1 MDEKLFSELIEGI
14 QEMKAVEE
22 GSQKPY
28 RISKM
33 EPSEVTRIRQNM
45 KLSQAKFAALMGISV
60 RTLQNWEQGYRT
72 PTGSAKV
79 LLNIAKKNPKA
90 VLEAVA
96 GG

>member
-22 GSQKPY
+22 DRQKPY
-28 RISKM
+28 RVTKM

-60 RTLQNWEQGYRT
+60 RTLQNWEQGYRS

-79 LLNIAKKNPKA
+79 LLRIAKKNPKA
-90 VLEAVA
+90 VLETVA
-96 GG
+96 G

>member
-22 GSQKPY
+22 GNQEPY
-28 RISKM
+28 RVSKM
-33 EPSEVTRIRQNM
+33 EPSEVTQIRQSM
-45 KLSQAKFAALMGISV
+45 KLSQAKFATLMGISV
-60 RTLQNWEQGYRT
+60 RTLQNWEQGYRS

-79 LLNIAKKNPKA
+79 LLQIAKKNPKA

-96 GG
+96 G

>member
-1 MDEKLFSELIEGI
+1 
-14 QEMKAVEE
+14 MKAIEE
-22 GSQKPY
+22 GNQNPY
-28 RISKM
+28 RVTKM

-60 RTLQNWEQGYRT
+60 RTLQNWEQGYRS

-96 GG
+96 GSLGCQSG

>member
-1 MDEKLFSELIEGI
+1 MDDKLYNELIEGI

-22 GSQKPY
+22 GSQEPY
-28 RISKM
+28 RVTEI
-33 EPSEVTRIRQNM
+33 EPLEVTRIRQGM

-79 LLNIAKKNPKA
+79 LLKIAKKNPKA

-96 GG
+96 L